1 MKATVVVTDGEQ
13 RAALA
18 SVRSLG
24 RAGCTVHVCSAR
36 RQPLAGSSRHASST
50 TQVADPLSRQSEFV
64 EDLLR
69 LSSEV
74 GADVLLPVSEASL
87 LAVLPNAK
95 RFNSAIPFPPD
106 AAFRQVCD
114 KSWVVRAARTHG
126 IAVPVQVEIANED
139 DALQLLKDAV
149 YPLVLKPHRS
159 LAGAEGQLKHM
170 SISYA
175 SNDDEL
181 AVALSA
187 LPAEAYPVL
196 AQQRIEGPGCAI
208 SVLLWNS
215 ELRAA
220 FAHRRIREKPPS
232 GGVSVLRESIPLDQ
246 DLLQKSLALLGDL
259 DWEGVAMVEFKLDR
273 ETGTPY
279 IMEINGRL
287 WGSLQLAIDAGVD
300 FPRLL
305 VSSALGYDYAPVT
318 DYRTGVRSRW
328 EWGDVDHLLA
338 SVLRPRRALAL
349 PRNTKRHFRL
359 RSVMNFLRSFASDDI
374 PEIFRLDDL
383 RPFLRETVNWFR
395 RD

>member
-1 MKATVVVTDGEQ
+1 LKATVVVTDGEQ

-24 RAGCTVHVCSAR
+24 RAGCTIHVCSAHR
-36 RQPLAGSSRHASST
+36 HPLAGSSRHASTST
-50 TQVADPLSRQSEFV
+50 RVADPLYRQRDFV
-64 EDLLR
+64 DDLLR

-87 LAVLPNAK
+87 LAVLPNAS
-95 RFNSAIPFPPD
+95 RFISAIPFPSD

-114 KSWVVRAARTHG
+114 KSWVVRAARAHG
-126 IAVPVQVEIANED
+126 IAVPAQVELANEN
-139 DALQLLKDAV
+139 DASYLLKEAV
-149 YPLVLKPHRS
+149 YPLVLKPYRS
-159 LAGAEGQLKHM
+159 IAGAEGQLKHM

-187 LPAEAYPVL
+187 MPAEAYPVL

-208 SVLLWNS
+208 SVLLWNG

-246 DLLQKSLALLGDL
+246 DLLQKSLALLGDV

-305 VSSALGYDYAPVT
+305 VSSVLGYGYPPVT
-318 DYRTGVRSRW
+318 EYRIGVRSRW
-328 EWGDVDHLLA
+328 EWGDFDHLLA
-338 SVLRPRRALAL
+338 SVRNPRRALAL
-349 PRNTKRHFRL
+349 PRSTPRHFRV
-359 RSVMNFLRSFASDDI
+359 RSLINFLRSLASDDM
-374 PEIFRLDDL
+374 PEVFRLDDP
-383 RPFLRETVNWFR
+383 RPFLRESVNWFR
-395 RD
+395 RE